1 MRTTLLSKQLSIILF
16 VHYIDSHQTW
26 YTNLLRIDEEERHI
40 PNIRDEVLADV
51 AAHAEAEHAE
61 AHADAEHAE
70 AHADAEHAEAEHAE
84 AEHAEAE
91 HAEAEHAEAAAK
103 AHAEAHADVAT
114 HAEAHAED
122 EAFVY
127 LMRVD

>member
-40 PNIRDEVLADV
+40 PNIGDEVLAD
-51 AAHAEAEHAE
+51 AEHAEAHAE

-70 AHADAEHAEAEHAE
+70 AHADAEHAEA
-84 AEHAEAE
+84 
-91 HAEAEHAEAAAK
+91 
-103 AHAEAHADVAT
+103 V
-114 HAEAHAED
+114 AED